1 MSDTEKTPS
10 NNTNKNSVVGRVIP
24 IIAAILLVG
33 AVWFV
38 FGAKDKTEEPLN
50 NESEQTQ
57 QEETKDEYAGWQ
69 SYTWDSEG
77 VSFKYPEG
85 WVISETASMGRLY
98 IKNTDV
104 DLLKEPT
111 PENFQQVWLSV
122 DTDENSAA
130 REEAIKNGRSA
141 WRVIDGEVKADTIKA
156 GDITINT
163 YEYNTLGGVTLE
175 AYWTDKDGKRYFAT
189 NSTEVGEPN
198 QTEMVDI
205 LKKLLKS
212 VTHN

>member
-1 MSDTEKTPS
+1 YYTSMSDKQQTPS
-10 NNTNKNSVVGRVIP
+10 NNVGRSLTI
-24 IIAAILLVG
+24 IIAIILIG

-38 FGAKDKTEEPLN
+38 FGSKDKTDEALNTAGN
-50 NESEQTQ
+50 NEQSQ
-57 QEETKDEYAGWQ
+57 QEQKDKYEGWK
-69 SYTWDSEG
+69 SHTWESQG
-77 VSFKYPEG
+77 VSFKYPG
-85 WVISETASMGRLY
+85 DWVISETASMGRLY
-98 IKNTDV
+98 VKNVDV
-104 DLLKEPT
+104 DLLKEET

-175 AYWTDKDGKRYFAT
+175 AYWTGKD
-189 NSTEVGEPN
+189 
-198 QTEMVDI
+198 
-205 LKKLLKS
+205 
-212 VTHN
+212 

>member
-1 MSDTEKTPS
+1 MS
-10 NNTNKNSVVGRVIP
+10 NTN
-24 IIAAILLVG
+24 A
-33 AVWFV
+33 
-38 FGAKDKTEEPLN
+38 
-50 NESEQTQ
+50 SEQA
-57 QEETKDEYAGWQ
+57 EETKDEYAGWEDH
-69 SYTWDSEG
+69 TWESQG
-77 VSFKYPEG
+77 VSFQYPGE

-98 IKNTDV
+98 IKNVDV
-104 DLLKEPT
+104 DLLKEEAPA
-111 PENFQQVWLSV
+111 NFQQIWLSV

-189 NSTEVGEPN
+189 NSTEVGEQN
-198 QTEMVDI
+198 QKDMVDM
-205 LKKLLKS
+205 LKKLLSSIAHK
-212 VTHN
+212 